1 MADYCEYVNKILRT
15 GIDLTIR
22 FIEFH
27 VTFAR
32 TYVKE
37 VKKEIKNIREK
48 SEK

>member
-1 MADYCEYVNKILRT
+1 MTDYCESVNKILRT

-22 FIEFH
+22 FIKFH

-32 TYVKE
+32 TYVRE
-37 VKKEIKNIREK
+37 VKKEIKNLQEK